1 MPGRG
6 VLGDSFLPAKGI
18 TMNEK
23 TELLEAALSYHEK
36 NWSVFPINSRTKR
49 PFVEWK
55 SYQKDPANE
64 EQIKQWWKTYP
75 YAGIGL
81 VTGKISNLI
90 VLDVDGEEGKKY
102 IKDKGFAPTP
112 CVKTKRGEH
121 YYFKHP
127 GFSTQNFAK
136 KKGLDLRG
144 DGGFVILPP
153 SKHPSGIRYE
163 WIITPEEELAD
174 PPGWLLELITRKETG
189 KKLPETELSGLLNGV
204 AKGKRHDTATRIA
217 GHFIGKGLPRNEVVI
232 LLNLWNKKNKPP
244 LPENEL
250 TRMVADFSSAREGR
264 EEKERQKKRSE
275 KTKAKE
281 ETKTLIPGL
290 IHLVKDNERV
300 HYLLKNE
307 NGLYIQQKYI
317 KDEITY
323 TPKQNLPI
331 KIPTKDIL
339 NEPTD
344 VKWDKLLEEVV
355 SFIKNYLELP
365 NDTDYLLLALWI
377 FHTYLIEK
385 FNETPILYFYGVK
398 ETGKTRAGEVLQ
410 ELGFRCERLTSPTE
424 ATLFRSASYFKT
436 SLIIDEIKLWGLD
449 GNPEVA
455 RLIKSRYKRGLMV
468 SRCNLDNRGE
478 DQIEYFDVFS
488 PLVICTTESIPDT
501 IESRCIIFLMQKNAR
516 AEVERLID
524 QDLAKKLRNKLTIF
538 RSNYLEKDLPET
550 DQIARR
556 RLNEI
561 MSPLYQVLMLVDPE
575 RKEAFK
581 MIVEGIE
588 TAKEEEEGLSLEAEF
603 VKEIIKYK
611 QETGEGVF
619 LTTEITDRM
628 NEERTEKEKISN
640 MLTSSRIKRLGF
652 QKIRLKNS
660 RMGFRINSGLLKK
673 LSLQFGLDI
682 TTF

>member
-1 MPGRG
+1 M
-6 VLGDSFLPAKGI
+6 KKE
-18 TMNEK
+18 N
-23 TELLEAALSYHEK
+23 ELLEAALSYREK
-36 NWSVFPINSRTKR
+36 NWSVFPINSQTKR
-49 PFVEWK
+49 PLIEWK
-55 SYQKDPANE
+55 TYQNNLATTK
-64 EQIKQWWKTYP
+64 QIKEWWKTYP

-81 VTGKISNLI
+81 ATGKVSNII
-90 VLDVDGEEGKKY
+90 VLDIDGEEGRKY
-102 IKDKGFAPTP
+102 AKDKGISPTP

-127 GFSTQNFAK
+127 GFTIQNFAK

-153 SKHPSGIRYE
+153 SKHPSGIKYE
-163 WIITPEEELAD
+163 WILSPEEEELAD
-174 PPGWLLELITRKETG
+174 PHGWLLSLITKKKEQ
-189 KKLPETELSGLLNGV
+189 KKLPESELSQLLDGV
-204 AKGKRHDTATRIA
+204 KIGKRHDAATRIA
-217 GHFIGKGLPRNEVVI
+217 GHYIGKGLPTNEVI
-232 LLNLWNKKNKPP
+232 KLLHLWNEKNKPP
-244 LPENEL
+244 LLNNEL
-250 TRMVADFSSAREGR
+250 TRMVEDFSSARKVK
-264 EEKERQKKRSE
+264 EEKEQRKKKTE
-275 KTKAKE
+275 KTKTKE

-290 IHLVKDNERV
+290 IHLVRDNEKV
-300 HYLLKNE
+300 QYLLKNE
-307 NGLYIQQKYI
+307 NGLYIQEKYI
-317 KDEITY
+317 DDEITY
-323 TPKQNLPI
+323 RPKQNLPI

-344 VKWDKLLEEVV
+344 VKWNELLKEVV

-398 ETGKTRAGEVLQ
+398 ETGKTRAGEVLEQ
-410 ELGFRCERLTSPTE
+410 LGFRCERLTSPTE

-468 SRCNLDNRGE
+468 SRCNLDNKGE

-501 IESRCIIFLMQKNAR
+501 IESRCITFLMQKNAR
-516 AEVERLID
+516 VEVEKVID
-524 QDLAKKLRNKLTIF
+524 EELAKRLRNKLTVF
-538 RSNYLEKDLPET
+538 RSIYLEQNLPET

-561 MSPLYQVLMLVDPE
+561 MSPLYQTLMLIDSE
-575 RKEAFK
+575 KKEAFK
-581 MIVEGIE
+581 MIVEEIE

-603 VKEIIKYK
+603 VKEIINYK
-611 QETGEGVF
+611 ETTGEGAF
-619 LTTEITDRM
+619 LTTEITAAM

-652 QKIRLKNS
+652 QKTRLKNS
-660 RMGFRINSGLLKK
+660 KRGFLINPGLLKK
-673 LSLQFGLDI
+673 LALQFGLDI
-682 TTF
+682 PKF